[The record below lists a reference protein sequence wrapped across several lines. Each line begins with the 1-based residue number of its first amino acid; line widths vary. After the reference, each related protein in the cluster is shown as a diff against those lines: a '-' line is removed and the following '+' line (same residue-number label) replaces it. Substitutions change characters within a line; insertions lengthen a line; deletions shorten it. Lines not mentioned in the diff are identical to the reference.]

1 MTSRLLPQSLN
12 SYTQA
17 SVAFVTLT
25 LTVLLIFGLHL
36 SNISK
41 FLKEKIPFILE
52 LTQDS
57 KTSDYPEV
65 ITLLE
70 AQSGVKKA
78 TIELQTKQEAFRLM
92 LPDDEVPADESNPFS
107 DLIFF
112 QLESDSYTPD
122 YIRELQGYL
131 EDHASVR
138 ALLHQEQNFDLI
150 KRNLNR
156 LLIIGT
162 LMTGILFLFALFFV
176 IGSIR
181 YSLHQERERIHTM
194 QIVGARKS
202 FIWQPLRRSTL
213 TKTFRALLVSDIIV
227 ILIIGVLII
236 AYPFTREYLSI
247 TKVIGSI
254 AITNIA
260 MIAAISIT
268 TFAELTR
275 YLDVNFYEL
284 D

>member
-41 FLKEKIPFILE
+41 YLKEKIPFIVE
-52 LTQDS
+52 LVQDS
-57 KTSDYPEV
+57 KTSDYTEV
-65 ITLLE
+65 IQLLE
-70 AQSGVKKA
+70 AQSGVKQN
-78 TIELQTKQEAFRLM
+78 TIELQTKQEAFQLM
-92 LPDDEVPADESNPFS
+92 LPDDKLPDDADNPFS

-112 QLESDSYTPD
+112 QLRSDAYHPE
-122 YIRELQGYL
+122 YIRDLQVYL
-131 EDHASVR
+131 EDHTSVK
-138 ALLHQEQNFDLI
+138 ALLHQEQNFNLI
-150 KRNLNR
+150 KKNLNR

-162 LMTGILFLFALFFV
+162 LLTGILFLFALFFV

-202 FIWQPLRRSTL
+202 FIWQPLRKSTMS
-213 TKTFRALLVSDIIV
+213 KTLKALLISDIIL
-227 ILIIGVLII
+227 ILLIGVLLLS
-236 AYPFTREYLSI
+236 YPFTREYLSFI
-247 TKVIGSI
+247 KVIGSI
-254 AITNIA
+254 AITHLA

-275 YLDVNFYEL
+275 YLEINFYDIE
-284 D
+284 

>member
-1 MTSRLLPQSLN
+1 MV
-12 SYTQA
+12 A
-17 SVAFVTLT
+17 SAGV
-25 LTVLLIFGLHL
+25 HL

-112 QLESDSYTPD
+112 QLESDSYSPD

-150 KRNLNR
+150 K
-156 LLIIGT
+156 
-162 LMTGILFLFALFFV
+162 
-176 IGSIR
+176 
-181 YSLHQERERIHTM
+181 
-194 QIVGARKS
+194 
-202 FIWQPLRRSTL
+202 
-213 TKTFRALLVSDIIV
+213 SDIIV

>member
-1 MTSRLLPQSLN
+1 VFFIYDMTSRLLPQSLN

-112 QLESDSYTPD
+112 QLESDSC
-122 YIRELQGYL
+122 
-131 EDHASVR
+131 
-138 ALLHQEQNFDLI
+138 
-150 KRNLNR
+150 
-156 LLIIGT
+156 
-162 LMTGILFLFALFFV
+162 
-176 IGSIR
+176 
-181 YSLHQERERIHTM
+181 
-194 QIVGARKS
+194 
-202 FIWQPLRRSTL
+202 
-213 TKTFRALLVSDIIV
+213 LVLCDRV
-227 ILIIGVLII
+227 DTV
-236 AYPFTREYLSI
+236 
-247 TKVIGSI
+247 
-254 AITNIA
+254 
-260 MIAAISIT
+260 
-268 TFAELTR
+268 
-275 YLDVNFYEL
+275 
-284 D
+284 